1 MAGHGFG
8 RYGLLPAH
16 AIAATDR
23 LQHIQHCFQFRLR
36 LSLKHCNQ
44 LWCGKS
50 RLGEHRSQY
59 ARQLKRQLL
68 HHPSDAAI
76 HGHHRQAAQ
85 PLHRHA
91 AGGVLESEALQQFA
105 ALGCMNEEA
114 QGAVLSPLAARGG
127 AWFMQGWECLRL
139 ELARAGLADIAL
151 QCLLQ
156 PVFR

>member
-1 MAGHGFG
+1 MAGHRFG

-16 AIAATDR
+16 ATAASDR
-23 LQHIQHCFQFRLR
+23 LEHIQHCFQFRLR

-44 LWCGKS
+44 LRRGNS
-50 RLGEHRSQY
+50 RLGEHRSQC
-59 ARQLKRQLL
+59 ARQLIRQLQG
-68 HHPSDAAI
+68 HPSDAAI

-91 AGGVLESEALQQFA
+91 AGRVLESEALQQFA
-105 ALGCMNEEA
+105 ALGCMNKEA

-127 AWFMQGWECLRL
+127 AWFMQCWECLRL
-139 ELARAGLADIAL
+139 GLARAGLADIAL

-156 PVFR
+156 PLFR

>member
-16 AIAATDR
+16 ATAASDR
-23 LQHIQHCFQFRLR
+23 LEHIQHCFQFRLR

-44 LWCGKS
+44 LRRGNS
-50 RLGEHRSQY
+50 RLGEHRAQC
-59 ARQLKRQLL
+59 ARQLIRQLQG
-68 HHPSDAAI
+68 HPSDAAI
-76 HGHHRQAAQ
+76 HGHHRQAVQ

-114 QGAVLSPLAARGG
+114 QGAVLSPLASRGG
-127 AWFMQGWECLRL
+127 AGLDQSRDSLGL
-139 ELARAGLADIAL
+139 GLACSCLVALTL
-151 QCLLQ
+151 QCSIQ
-156 PVFR
+156 PLFG